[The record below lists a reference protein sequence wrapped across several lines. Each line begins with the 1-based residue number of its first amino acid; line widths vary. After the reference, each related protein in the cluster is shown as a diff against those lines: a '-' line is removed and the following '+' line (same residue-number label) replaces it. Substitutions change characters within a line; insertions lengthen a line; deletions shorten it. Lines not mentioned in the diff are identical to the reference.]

1 MTSAEIIRQ
10 LEDKGI
16 QASYQRMK
24 IYEFL
29 IKNRIHPTVDDI
41 YKNLSVEIPT
51 LSKTTIYNTLK
62 ILVNKKLISEI
73 TIEENEVR
81 YDYSEKT
88 HLHFKCKKCGRLYDI
103 FHNCALLDKTEIEG
117 HSIDEYHLYLI
128 GVCKDCREKEKKNK
142 NE

>member
-1 MTSAEIIRQ
+1 MTSTEIIKK
-10 LEDKGI
+10 LESKGI
-16 QASYQRMK
+16 QASFHRMK

-62 ILVNKKLISEI
+62 ILVDKKLISEI

-88 HLHFKCKKCGRLYDI
+88 HLHFKCKKCGKLYNI
-103 FHNCALLDKTEIEG
+103 FHDCPLLNRAEIEG

-128 GVCKDCREKEKKNK
+128 GVCKDCMKKENKKLK
-142 NE
+142 